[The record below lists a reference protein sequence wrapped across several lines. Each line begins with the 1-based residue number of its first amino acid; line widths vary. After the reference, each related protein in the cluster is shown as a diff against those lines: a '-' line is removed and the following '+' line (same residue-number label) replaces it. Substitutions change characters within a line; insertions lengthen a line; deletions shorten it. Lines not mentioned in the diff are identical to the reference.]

1 MGGGQGSPGD
11 WELLDQG
18 GDHGVQDG
26 GRQGGISRGWG
37 EGGYDVWVE
46 ARDPLG
52 TGNYWIRA
60 ETMEYSFF
68 LSFFFLSFFLS
79 FILLTTLLKLQLDK
93 LDLNRI

>member
-1 MGGGQGSPGD
+1 MGGGQGCPGD

-26 GRQGGISRGWG
+26 GRQGEISRGWG
-37 EGGYDVWVE
+37 EGGGRYDVWVE

-60 ETMEYSFF
+60 ETMEYR
-68 LSFFFLSFFLS
+68 
-79 FILLTTLLKLQLDK
+79 TAADK
-93 LDLNRI
+93 VGYPGGGGGRGGEV